1 MGTPSTADLLRAAQS
16 GSTAQLHMDA
26 SQFGTSTAPFAPPG
40 KYTLILRA
48 ATSRFAELAK
58 LLLGTGQHF

>member
-16 GSTAQLHMDA
+16 GSTAQLHMEA

-40 KYTLILRA
+40 KCPYAPCCHIT
-48 ATSRFAELAK
+48 T
-58 LLLGTGQHF
+58 